1 MLLDYLWDWIS
12 THAPHAGSDTTSI
25 RPMAACPNFN
35 SRSPCRE
42 RPLVAGKEMLLLLF
56 QSTLPMRGATMGT
69 VPAVP
74 GRLISTHAPHAGSD
88 SNHREL
94 VSGGA
99 YFNPRSPCGE
109 RHTLYGTINTVRK
122 FQPTLPMRGATVI
135 RGVEKFAIKFQ
146 PTLPMRGATLEV
158 FSYADTPNISTHA
171 PHAGSDLTPAFQRRH
186 QCRFQP
192 TLPMRGATV
201 DCTVFQHADCISTHA
216 PHAGSDHFPL
226 HQHLYTHIS
235 THAPHAG
242 SDPLHT
248 SISADS

>member
-88 SNHREL
+88 RDPGSRKVRHQISTHAPHAGSDFGSVFLCGYSE
-94 VSGGA
+94 

-109 RHTLYGTINTVRK
+109 RRSGAPPPRLWKYFNPRSPCGERLPTV
-122 FQPTLPMRGATVI
+122 VSSN
-135 RGVEKFAIKFQ
+135 GVPRNFNPRSPCGER
-146 PTLPMRGATLEV
+146 P
-158 FSYADTPNISTHA
+158 
-171 PHAGSDLTPAFQRRH
+171 
-186 QCRFQP
+186 
-192 TLPMRGATV
+192 
-201 DCTVFQHADCISTHA
+201 
-216 PHAGSDHFPL
+216 FPRSL
-226 HQHLYTHIS
+226 
-235 THAPHAG
+235 
-242 SDPLHT
+242 
-248 SISADS
+248 